1 MPEVYACLCINN
13 FFQHGM
19 PCGDFKDLPRRTSF
33 DEVLHNKAFD
43 TSKNLSYD

>member
-1 MPEVYACLCINN
+1 MPEVYACLCINT